1 MLLVNNVTS
10 NFSKFLLFNQFLLNK
25 LSTFNNSI
33 ILLILLAYI
42 LKESVLI
49 IFFKDLI
56 SYCNQVLFVLFI
68 FFVFI
73 NFKTKISNIVIFLML
88 ISILMIGYMLN
99 INQIASGGKNAFL
112 LTVVVLGLLLIRI
125 ENINF
130 DKLNKSI
137 IIISSIIT
145 ILSIFLFCLGLQ
157 LSSDAIV
164 MNQSIMTGI
173 FTNPNQA
180 GLIFLL
186 LLILI
191 LNTSRKYSKVTISI
205 SVLLVISIVFTLSRA
220 SIIAMVILLFYFLI
234 KNKKLLIVAF
244 ASILIFFISNSYVS
258 NKLISKF
265 TEQGSS
271 HRTEIWSAI
280 VSERTNSLENFFFG
294 TGSNT
299 TYFILDG
306 GKLSA
311 HSSIVDT
318 FGNFCFIN
326 TYLYPF

>member
-1 MLLVNNVTS
+1 
-10 NFSKFLLFNQFLLNK
+10 
-25 LSTFNNSI
+25 
-33 ILLILLAYI
+33 
-42 LKESVLI
+42 
-49 IFFKDLI
+49 
-56 SYCNQVLFVLFI
+56 
-68 FFVFI
+68 
-73 NFKTKISNIVIFLML
+73 
-88 ISILMIGYMLN
+88 MIGYMLN
-99 INQIASGGKNAFL
+99 INQIDSGGKNSFL
-112 LTVVVLGLLLIRI
+112 ITLVVLGLLLIKF
-125 ENINF
+125 ENINLK
-130 DKLNKSI
+130 KLNKSI
-137 IIISSIIT
+137 IIISSIVI
-145 ILSIFLFCLGLQ
+145 IFSIFLFCLGLQ
-157 LSSDAIV
+157 LSSDVIV
-164 MNQSIMTGI
+164 MHQSIMTGI
-173 FTNPNQA
+173 FTNSNQA

-191 LNTSRKYSKVTISI
+191 LNTSRKYSKITISI
-205 SVLLVISIVFTLSRA
+205 SALLVISIVFTLSRA

-271 HRTEIWSAI
+271 HRTEIWSSI

-311 HSSIVDT
+311 HSSIVNT
-318 FGNFCFIN
+318 FGNFGFI
-326 TYLYPF
+326 YLALISTFVLLILIYIRSNRLMMFSILAIIFNGFFETTLYSGAHFAWFTLLFLYSIKREIKKEKICIY